1 MKEHRLLIR
10 LHGTT
15 FSARVSVSGNDSMVF
30 LMVGARPLSRHVAFL
45 LAPPACKSLITGHS
59 RREHV
64 SSDFVYPR
72 FPASGRIHVASTNK
86 LRYKTMLTGGGSF
99 RPSNQVNRHSD
110 ISSK

>member
-1 MKEHRLLIR
+1 MKERRLLIR
-10 LHGTT
+10 LRGTT

-30 LMVGARPLSRHVAFL
+30 LIKPATVACPLSRHVAFL

-86 LRYKTMLTGGGSF
+86 VRYKTMLAGGAFGNSVPF
-99 RPSNQVNRHSD
+99 AQVAR
-110 ISSK
+110 